1 MKWNRIKLL
10 KTPINILV
18 MRNLLISIVWYNDI
32 CKTKLQKPLEE
43 YQTINKNYF
52 NGYDQKLKNE
62 MLSAAYRSEHKD
74 WIFLVKLTTAYQT
87 FCQKHLNYR

>member
-32 CKTKLQKPLEE
+32 CKTNLQKPLEE

-74 WIFLVKLTTAYQT
+74 WIFFSKIDNSLSDILSKT
-87 FCQKHLNYR
+87 FEL